1 MRGAVTW
8 AATGPIVAAVS
19 PLVPLA
25 LATRYVAHAVAAT
38 GCALLGLGM
47 VLLGVFL
54 LVLVWHRREEVR
66 DAPSGPGPD
75 GAPVRRAR
83 LRMRAR
89 SR

>member
-1 MRGAVTW
+1 M
-8 AATGPIVAAVS
+8 S

-38 GCALLGLGM
+38 GCALLGAGM

-54 LVLVWHRREEVR
+54 LTLVWGRHEDVR
-66 DAPSGPGPD
+66 DAPPSPRPD
-75 GAPVRRAR
+75 GAPVRRVL
-83 LRMRAR
+83 LRMRGR